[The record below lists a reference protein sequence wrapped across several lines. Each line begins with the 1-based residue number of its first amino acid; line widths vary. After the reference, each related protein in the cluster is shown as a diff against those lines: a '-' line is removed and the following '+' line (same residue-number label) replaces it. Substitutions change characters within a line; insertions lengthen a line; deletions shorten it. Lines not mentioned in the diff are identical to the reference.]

1 MAYNQDLAKTNP
13 LYNNYIDYWK
23 FLIDSYV
30 GSKDYRDGG
39 YLQGYQME
47 SQGEYDDRLTNTPLD
62 NHVKAIVAIY
72 NAFLFRKPPKRT
84 FGSLTMD
91 PGLPNFLQDADLDG
105 RTFDSIMRDVS
116 TFSSVYGHTWVV
128 VDKPLSQA
136 YTRAEELAQGIRP
149 YISIYTPENVFDWQY
164 RRQPNGVY
172 VLTYLKVF
180 EGRQDGRDTYRIYT
194 PELIQVVSVDV
205 ENSNDTVMEFEV
217 PNTLGT
223 IPAVCVYSQRSPH
236 RGVGISDVGDV
247 ADMQRAIYGELS
259 EAEQLL
265 RLTNHPSLVK
275 TNSTQA
281 AAGAGAII
289 TMPEDLNGDL
299 KPFLLQPSGASIDG
313 LLNSLKHKIE
323 SIDRMAYMG
332 GIRSIESRRLSGVA
346 LATEFQ
352 LLNAKLAER
361 ADNLEF
367 AEENI
372 WRLYARWQGMV
383 WDGEINYPDTFN
395 IQDRYNDM
403 NMLKLAK
410 DAGPK
415 SEIVNQE
422 IERQMLK
429 VLIEDEDKY
438 QAVVDQVTKTNE
450 SQEYNETMDEF
461 ALIEKVK
468 QLLSQ
473 TSGNDTVDMIL
484 GSMAIDEVVEDPIL
498 REQISNSY
506 AGRPVSDLA
515 IEQATQEEERTYPDG
530 EEIDSDLPD
539 AYQPASNASVPQ
551 GQNCDNCGYYDPQ
564 TMLCSKWNNAEV
576 RPTYWCAVWEPVD
589 E

>member
-128 VDKPLSQA
+128 VDKPQSQA
-136 YTRAEELAQGIRP
+136 YTRAEELAQGVRP

-551 GQNCDNCGYYDPQ
+551 GQNCDNCGYYNPQ

>member
-128 VDKPLSQA
+128 IDKPLSQA

>member
-1 MAYNQDLAKTNP
+1 MAYNQDLAKTNS

-91 PGLPNFLQDADLDG
+91 PGLPNFLKDADLDG

-128 VDKPLSQA
+128 VDKPQSQA
-136 YTRAEELAQGIRP
+136 YTRAEELSQGVRP

-180 EGRQDGRDTYRIYT
+180 EGRQDGRDTFRIYT

-438 QAVVDQVTKTNE
+438 QAVVDQVTENSE
-450 SQEYNETMDEF
+450 SQEYNDTMDEF

>member
-128 VDKPLSQA
+128 VDKPQSQA

-164 RRQPNGVY
+164 RRQANGVY
-172 VLTYLKVF
+172 ILTYLKVF

-551 GQNCDNCGYYDPQ
+551 GQNCDNCGYYNPQ

>member
-1 MAYNQDLAKTNP
+1 MVMSYNQDLAKTND

-47 SQGEYDDRLTNTPLD
+47 SQGEYDDRLVNTPLD

-72 NAFLFRKPPKRT
+72 NAFLYRKPPKRD
-84 FGSLTMD
+84 FGSISND
-91 PGLPNFLQDADLDG
+91 PGLNDFLQDADLDG

-128 VDKPLSQA
+128 VDKPQSTA
-136 YTRAEELAQGIRP
+136 YTRAEELSQGIRP

-172 VLTYLKVF
+172 VLTFLKVY

-194 PELIQVVSVDV
+194 PETIQVISVDV
-205 ENSNDTVMEFEV
+205 ENSNDTVMEFEI
-217 PNTLGT
+217 PNLLGT
-223 IPAVCVYSQRSPH
+223 VPAVCVYSQRSPH

-289 TMPEDLNGDL
+289 TMPEDLNGEL

-372 WRLYARWQGMV
+372 WRLYARWQGSV
-383 WDGEINYPDTFN
+383 WDGSINYPDSFN
-395 IQDRYNDM
+395 IQDKYNDM

-410 DAGPK
+410 DSGPR
-415 SEIVNQE
+415 SEVVNEE
-422 IERQMLK
+422 IERQMLRIL
-429 VLIEDEDKY
+429 VDDDERFEQLVQEIDIELVNGEA
-438 QAVVDQVTKTNE
+438 QSAVTP
-450 SQEYNETMDEF
+450 
-461 ALIEKVK
+461 A
-468 QLLSQ
+468 
-473 TSGNDTVDMIL
+473 
-484 GSMAIDEVVEDPIL
+484 VE
-498 REQISNSY
+498 
-506 AGRPVSDLA
+506 
-515 IEQATQEEERTYPDG
+515 TQEEEQLEHPVTTDENR
-530 EEIDSDLPD
+530 EEHLQ
-539 AYQPASNASVPQ
+539 AMLME
-551 GQNCDNCGYYDPQ
+551 GYTNEQ
-564 TMLCSKWNNAEV
+564 MLALHPEITEDDIIAAGAAAARNN
-576 RPTYWCAVWEPVD
+576 
-589 E
+589 